1 MTQNIQQHNIQ
12 QHNAGACSI
21 DMFTPE
27 QAGSVLGVG
36 DDVLLQLI
44 NTGRLVAYN
53 LSGNIRI
60 KAADVHDVAAQLIAA

>member
-1 MTQNIQQHNIQ
+1 
-12 QHNAGACSI
+12 
-21 DMFTPE
+21 MFTPE

-53 LSGNIRI
+53 LGANIRI
-60 KAADVHDVAAQLIAA
+60 KVADVHDVAAQLAVA

>member
-1 MTQNIQQHNIQ
+1 MSQNIQ

-53 LSGNIRI
+53 LGANIRI
-60 KAADVHDVAAQLIAA
+60 KVADVHDVAAQLAVA